1 MQIAIDSATPL
12 DDAGPSANYD
22 ATEAAYGGYGPMRSY
37 GRFYGSMDFDDVS
50 TFAYICSIDEK
61 LFTFEQCGMCF
72 NKCLMGS
79 IYSGEA
85 TQEEVQV
92 EVAGLLEWT

>member
-50 TFAYICSIDEK
+50 TFAY
-61 LFTFEQCGMCF
+61 M
-72 NKCLMGS
+72 
-79 IYSGEA
+79 
-85 TQEEVQV
+85 
-92 EVAGLLEWT
+92 